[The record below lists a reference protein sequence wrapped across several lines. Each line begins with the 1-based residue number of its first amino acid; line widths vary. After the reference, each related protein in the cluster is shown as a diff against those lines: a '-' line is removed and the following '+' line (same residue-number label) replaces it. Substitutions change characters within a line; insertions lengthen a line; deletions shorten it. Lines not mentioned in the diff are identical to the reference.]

1 MFIKQKKQKM
11 YSLYVLYK
19 IKKHIFTSKL
29 FGCIKT
35 FKTKKVLKIFQ
46 FFSEQCTGCV
56 VRWSAEISRR
66 SENIQALLK
75 IGKNERRSTV
85 ASALKG

>member
-1 MFIKQKKQKM
+1 M
-11 YSLYVLYK
+11 YSMYILYK
-19 IKKHIFTSKL
+19 IKKRIFTSKL

-35 FKTKKVLKIFQ
+35 FKTKKSFENFQ
-46 FFSEQCTGCV
+46 FFFSEQCTECV

-66 SENIQALLK
+66 SENIQVLLK